1 MPASLPANFAG
12 ANASEG
18 VEAAILG
25 PSHIGNIS
33 YLSPDFTA
41 QSTVM
46 PLHPAVT
53 ANLINAAGNVQ
64 PPSPSATTAGMG
76 DLAPPSGADRLNQL
90 NWVPLVADP
99 QNGDAYPIVGY
110 TTQEYYT
117 CYSLTSGVDVKANGL
132 TAYLTWALSSPDGVP
147 DQVLNDN
154 GFAPLPSDWKSAV
167 LDTFVN
173 GTDGNNL
180 QIRVGPVS
188 GVCSGGA

>member
-1 MPASLPANFAG
+1 
-12 ANASEG
+12 
-18 VEAAILG
+18 
-25 PSHIGNIS
+25 
-33 YLSPDFTA
+33 
-41 QSTVM
+41 
-46 PLHPAVT
+46 
-53 ANLINAAGNVQ
+53 
-64 PPSPSATTAGMG
+64 
-76 DLAPPSGADRLNQL
+76 
-90 NWVPLVADP
+90 VADP

-117 CYSLTSGVDVKANGL
+117 CYSLTLGVDVKANGL
-132 TAYLTWALSSPDGVP
+132 TGYLTWALSSPDGVP